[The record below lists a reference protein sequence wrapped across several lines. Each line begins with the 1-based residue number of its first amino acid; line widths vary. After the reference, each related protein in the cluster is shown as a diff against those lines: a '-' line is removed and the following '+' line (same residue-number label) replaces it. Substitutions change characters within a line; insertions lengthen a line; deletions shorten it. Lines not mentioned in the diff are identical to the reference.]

1 MALTNKAATSGR
13 TGHWEI
19 ATATECNRPWYYI
32 FVVKTRRV
40 HHMALDEGSFR
51 LASSRERARLDV
63 WRLGRTGPRKAACGD
78 RGLELRV
85 PEGPPGNT
93 FKTPCSTT
101 QAMVWGRGGGVN
113 STRPTP
119 LLEIVASEKLRS
131 KQLTTT
137 VIIATSKVTPARFPF
152 CTRIRYLD
160 QRYNK
165 NYYQVGRIAYK
176 YHRQKSRVLRQA
188 EVGRT

>member
-13 TGHWEI
+13 TGHREI
-19 ATATECNRPWYYI
+19 ATATECNRPWCYI

-40 HHMALDEGSFR
+40 HHMAFDEGSFR

-78 RGLELRV
+78 RGLELQKGHLGIPLKPPTV
-85 PEGPPGNT
+85 PPKQWFGE
-93 FKTPCSTT
+93 
-101 QAMVWGRGGGVN
+101 RGEGVN

-119 LLEIVASEKLRS
+119 LLEIVASKKLRS

-137 VIIATSKVTPARFPF
+137 VIIATSKVTRARFPF

-165 NYYQVGRIAYK
+165 NYY
-176 YHRQKSRVLRQA
+176 
-188 EVGRT
+188 